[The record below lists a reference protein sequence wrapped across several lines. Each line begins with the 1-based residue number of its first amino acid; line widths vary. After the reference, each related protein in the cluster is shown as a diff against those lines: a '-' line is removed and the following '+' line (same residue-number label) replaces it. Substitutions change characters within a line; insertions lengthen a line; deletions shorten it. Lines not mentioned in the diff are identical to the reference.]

1 MTLVWSSGLAWS
13 GLVWARLRPQRL
25 PSAVCAYFSTFC
37 PVQGEAPNYKL
48 PTPNS
53 KAPRSASR
61 RDFVARRKTCDFK
74 LTAQL
79 CHMLYAVW
87 CMVYGVWCMVYAMCL
102 EPGPSSSPSSLALRL
117 TLSAYLKS
125 AGKGNV
131 FHFLHFNAIFNLF
144 VLSRQ
149 RQGQQLQLQLKLHG
163 QVQLSIGGQRMYSSL
178 IGIYRQIKLAISSR
192 RLRNSFHYL
201 SFFLVVRKYAKSRR
215 LRQLVFFRFLNG
227 QKKSTGQKTQKT
239 SCEPRGSKK

>member
-37 PVQGEAPNYKL
+37 PVQGESPNYKL

-102 EPGPSSSPSSLALRL
+102 EPGPSSVKIEAIPVSNTWQNVKIYQFLFIRTNFIVVF
-117 TLSAYLKS
+117 TL
-125 AGKGNV
+125 
-131 FHFLHFNAIFNLF
+131 IFPIM
-144 VLSRQ
+144 
-149 RQGQQLQLQLKLHG
+149 G
-163 QVQLSIGGQRMYSSL
+163 QVFSQCVG
-178 IGIYRQIKLAISSR
+178 
-192 RLRNSFHYL
+192 
-201 SFFLVVRKYAKSRR
+201 
-215 LRQLVFFRFLNG
+215 
-227 QKKSTGQKTQKT
+227 T
-239 SCEPRGSKK
+239 